1 MTGQWVIAS
10 RFVID
15 DAETDLLSQGSMG
28 SIYRGTDT
36 QTGETVA
43 IKALRPELVADHPD
57 IIARFIREGE
67 ALGQLK
73 HPNIV
78 KMVDAVE
85 DGGCQ
90 YLVMEYVAGRSLR
103 DLLEEQGG
111 LPVGHAL
118 DIAIALADA
127 LTHAHS
133 QGITHRDLKPAN
145 VLLAETG
152 PPRLTD
158 FGVAQVAGH
167 IGLTDTGMR
176 IGTVNYF
183 SPEACNGERLD
194 PRADIWALGVMLY
207 EMLTGNHPFIGQ
219 TVNETA
225 IAILTQ
231 PVPDLDQHRPGL
243 SPTLVELI
251 YRMLEKDKHKRVPSM
266 RLVEEGLRL
275 EARLNERRGGTV

>member
-1 MTGQWVIAS
+1 
-10 RFVID
+10 
-15 DAETDLLSQGSMG
+15 
-28 SIYRGTDT
+28 
-36 QTGETVA
+36 
-43 IKALRPELVADHPD
+43 
-57 IIARFIREGE
+57 
-67 ALGQLK
+67 
-73 HPNIV
+73 
-78 KMVDAVE
+78 MVDAVE

-90 YLVMEYVAGRSLR
+90 YLIMEYISGKSLR
-103 DLLEEQGG
+103 DLLEEQGA

-133 QGITHRDLKPAN
+133 QGIIHRDLKPAN

-152 PPRLTD
+152 PPRLSD

-194 PRADIWALGVMLY
+194 QRADIWALGVILY
-207 EMLTGNHPFIGQ
+207 ETLTGSHPFIGQ

-225 IAILTQ
+225 VAILTR
-231 PVPDLDQHRPGL
+231 PVPDLVQHCPDL
-243 SPTLVELI
+243 SSTLVELI
-251 YRMLEKDKHKRVPSM
+251 YHMLEKDKSKRIPSM
-266 RLVEEGLRL
+266 RLVKEGLQL
-275 EARLNERRGGTV
+275 EARLNDRRGDIV

>member
-1 MTGQWVIAS
+1 VTEQWVIAS
-10 RFVID
+10 RFVIG
-15 DAETDLLSQGSMG
+15 DAKADLLSQGSMG

-43 IKALRPELVADHPD
+43 IKALRPDLVADHPD
-57 IIARFIREGE
+57 IIARFVREGE

-78 KMVDAVE
+78 TMVDAVE

-103 DLLEEQGG
+103 DVLEEQGA
-111 LPVGHAL
+111 LPVGQAL

-127 LTHAHS
+127 LTHTHS
-133 QGITHRDLKPAN
+133 QGIIHRDLKPAN

-167 IGLTDTGMR
+167 ISLTDTGMR

-183 SPEACNGERLD
+183 SPEACEGERLD

-207 EMLTGNHPFIGQ
+207 EMLTASHPFIGQ

-231 PVPDLDQHRPGL
+231 PIPDLDQRRPGL

-251 YRMLEKDKHKRVPSM
+251 CRMLEKDKHKRIPSM

-275 EARLNERRGGTV
+275 EARFNDRRGGTF

>member
-1 MTGQWVIAS
+1 VTGQWVIAS
-10 RFVID
+10 RFVVD
-15 DAETDLLSQGSMG
+15 DAEADLLSQGSMG

-36 QTGETVA
+36 QTGDTVA
-43 IKALRPELVADHPD
+43 IKALRPDLVADHPD

-67 ALGQLK
+67 ALGRLK

-85 DGGCQ
+85 DGGCL
-90 YLVMEYVAGRSLR
+90 YLVMEYISGKSLR
-103 DLLEEQGG
+103 DLLEEQDA
-111 LPVGHAL
+111 LPVGYAL

-133 QGITHRDLKPAN
+133 QGIIHRDLKPAN

-158 FGVAQVAGH
+158 FGVAQVAGQV
-167 IGLTDTGMR
+167 GLTDTGVR

-194 PRADIWALGVMLY
+194 PRADIWALGVILF
-207 EMLTGNHPFIGQ
+207 EMLTGSHPFIGQ

-225 IAILTQ
+225 IAILTR
-231 PVPDLDQHRPGL
+231 PVPDLVQHHPAL
-243 SPTLVELI
+243 SSTLVELI
-251 YRMLEKDKHKRVPSM
+251 YRMLEKDKSKRIPSM
-266 RLVEEGLRL
+266 RLVKEGLQL
-275 EARLNERRGGTV
+275 EARLNNRRGDTV

>member
-15 DAETDLLSQGSMG
+15 DAEADLLSQGSMG

-36 QTGETVA
+36 QTGEPVA
-43 IKALRPELVADHPD
+43 IKALRPNLVADHPD

-67 ALGQLK
+67 ALGQLE

-78 KMVDAVE
+78 KMVDAIE

-90 YLVMEYVAGRSLR
+90 YLVMEYVTGKSLR
-103 DLLEEQGG
+103 DLLEEQGA

-133 QGITHRDLKPAN
+133 QGIILRDLKPAN

-152 PPRLTD
+152 PVRLTD

-167 IGLTDTGMR
+167 IGLTDTGTR

-183 SPEACNGERLD
+183 SPEACDGERLD

-207 EMLTGNHPFIGQ
+207 EMLTGSHPFIGQ

-231 PVPDLDQHRPGL
+231 PVPDLDQHPSGL

-251 YRMLEKDKHKRVPSM
+251 YRMLEKDKNKRVPSM

-275 EARLNERRGGTV
+275 EARLNDRRGGTI